1 MSVRIGSI
9 DTFPVVVGVYVCRCG
24 RTAEQHGFHA
34 GEEPPGWIRVA
45 EGEEAQDVCPDCVP
59 LVAAQARS

>member
-1 MSVRIGSI
+1 MSVRIASP
-9 DTFPVVVGVYVCRCG
+9 DAFPYVVGIYVCRCG

-45 EGEEAQDVCPDCVP
+45 EGEEAEDVCPEC
-59 LVAAQARS
+59 AASAEASRKL